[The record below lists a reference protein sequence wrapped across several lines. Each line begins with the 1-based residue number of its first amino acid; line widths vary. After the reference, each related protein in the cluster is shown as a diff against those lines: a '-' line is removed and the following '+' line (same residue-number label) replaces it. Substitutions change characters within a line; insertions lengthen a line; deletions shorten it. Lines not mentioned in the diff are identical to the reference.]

1 MTNAPIVTR
10 PIASSSSDRVAKCGE
25 YRVIA
30 KADIADNH
38 LASVNSDPKLDR
50 LLQFAGELMIHVF
63 NIGGDHGGR
72 PHRLTADWLSR
83 MLSPWA
89 RAASGNTAVGRGRT
103 HRDRKS

>member
-63 NIGGDHGGR
+63 NRPWRPPASPNRRLVFENAQAPWRARRAGIGPSAEGERIG
-72 PHRLTADWLSR
+72 
-83 MLSPWA
+83 
-89 RAASGNTAVGRGRT
+89 
-103 HRDRKS
+103 